1 MKRILSLFVL
11 NLFFVSGLWAQQTSV
26 NGTVTDETGLPL
38 PGATIIVENSN
49 RGVTTDFDGNFTINA
64 QAGEVLIV
72 SYVGYQSQK
81 ITIGTSNSYSVIL
94 LSGNQLEEVIVTTAY
109 GEQRKS
115 AIVGSI
121 SKITNELIENV

>member
-26 NGTVTDETGLPL
+26 NGTVTDESGLPL

-49 RGVTTDFDGNFTINA
+49 RGVTTDFDGNFTINT

-72 SYVGYQSQK
+72 SYVGYQDNRVTVGNETSY
-81 ITIGTSNSYSVIL
+81 TISLQTDAA
-94 LSGNQLEEVIVTTAY
+94 LEEVIVMGYAS
-109 GEQRKS
+109 Q
-115 AIVGSI
+115 
-121 SKITNELIENV
+121 N

>member
-11 NLFFVSGLWAQQTSV
+11 NLFFISGLWAQQTSV
-26 NGTVTDETGLPL
+26 NGTVTDESGLPL

-72 SYVGYQSQK
+72 SYVGYQDNRVTVGKETSY
-81 ITIGTSNSYSVIL
+81 TISIQIDANSNIEQ
-94 LSGNQLEEVIVTTAY
+94 NQGY
-109 GEQRKS
+109 
-115 AIVGSI
+115 
-121 SKITNELIENV
+121 